1 MLRPEVGDVC
11 ERNPVTAN
19 SEEVFYEVYERMKS
33 NDLRALPILQED
45 GKFIGLLTLLDLLK
59 VVFEGDSDPLKSR
72 QVVSSV
78 TKICN
83 VIKGKILHAVELMQQ
98 VK

>member
-1 MLRPEVGDVC
+1 MDVRPEVGDVC
-11 ERNPVTAN
+11 ERNPVTAS

-33 NDLRALPILQED
+33 NDLRAVAHSSRD

-59 VVFEGDSDPLKSR
+59 VVFEGDSDPLKS
-72 QVVSSV
+72 
-78 TKICN
+78 
-83 VIKGKILHAVELMQQ
+83 